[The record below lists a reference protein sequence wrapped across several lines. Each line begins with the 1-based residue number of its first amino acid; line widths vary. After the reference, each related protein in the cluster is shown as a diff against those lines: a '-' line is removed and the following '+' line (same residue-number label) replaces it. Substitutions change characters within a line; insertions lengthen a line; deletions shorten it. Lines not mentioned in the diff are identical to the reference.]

1 MRIKRGH
8 IAVVV
13 FFAAVFFFNLT
24 CGMCAALPRVEKTIT
39 ENGLTVLLS
48 EDHSL
53 PFVTIDLLVD
63 AGSRRDPA
71 GKEGLARL
79 CAKGLL
85 LGTVQRKA
93 AAINEELDFM
103 GASLNASA
111 NRDYGVIHM
120 RMLKDELDKGLDLFA
135 DVLTAPVF
143 PREEIR
149 KEVSTTLAEIRAAE
163 DDPEDVAEKAF
174 MKSLF
179 PQEPYGHPVE
189 GTKESV
195 DKLQRE
201 DLLTFYGEYYHP
213 NNSILVV
220 AGDMTMKELKDRL
233 LSRLATWVRADM
245 PQETFNRAHSAEAKT
260 VKVDRNITQANVI
273 IGQEGVSRENPDYYA
288 LSVLNYI
295 LGGGGFAS
303 RLTEDIRNKRGLAY
317 AVESFFDP
325 GRYPGSFQIVLQ
337 TKNATARE
345 AIAICRKQLE
355 LIREKPVSDE
365 ELEDAKKYLIG
376 SFPMRFDTQAK
387 LVNFLS
393 QVQYYR
399 LGLDYPER
407 YASIIRGITKEE
419 ILRVARKYLHPDKAI
434 LVIVGN
440 LKEAGMQ

>member
-1 MRIKRGH
+1 
-8 IAVVV
+8 
-13 FFAAVFFFNLT
+13 
-24 CGMCAALPRVEKTIT
+24 
-39 ENGLTVLLS
+39 
-48 EDHSL
+48 
-53 PFVTIDLLVD
+53 
-63 AGSRRDPA
+63 
-71 GKEGLARL
+71 
-79 CAKGLL
+79 
-85 LGTVQRKA
+85 
-93 AAINEELDFM
+93 
-103 GASLNASA
+103 
-111 NRDYGVIHM
+111 
-120 RMLKDELDKGLDLFA
+120 MLKDELDKGLDLFA

-143 PREEIR
+143 PQEEIR